1 MGEIESINGWVAPG
15 WEGVREAFAANF
27 AEHGD
32 VGAATAVHHRGHLV
46 VDLWGGTY
54 RPDTIQL
61 VFSTTK
67 GWVAALANLLVQ
79 RGELD
84 LDAPVASYWPEFGC
98 EGKERMPVRQL
109 LTHQAGLPFP
119 TELCTEADVLGWD
132 GVVDKLARSTP
143 VWEPGTAHG
152 YHAVTY
158 GFLVGEVLRRI
169 TGKSVGRL
177 FQDELAGPLG
187 LDAWIGL
194 PDGEHHRVEP
204 LVGSLTPPTDGD
216 IDPALRAMLEQFLG
230 PDTLLGKAL
239 SCHGATSGADFF
251 NRPETRAA
259 EIPAANGVA
268 DARSLSRLYAALV
281 GDVHADER
289 FPAGTQVLS
298 PSTIAAATTL
308 HTSGNDRVLF
318 FESTFGLGFMLSS
331 PFAPYGGAHAFGH
344 AGAGG
349 SVGFADPE
357 AGIGFGYVMSRM
369 LQNLTGDPRSR
380 GLIAAAYDAA
390 GVTPTYV

>member
-1 MGEIESINGWVAPG
+1 MGEQGNINGWVAPG

-27 AEHGD
+27 VEHGD

-54 RPDTIQL
+54 RPDTLQL

-84 LDAPVASYWPEFGC
+84 IDVPVAEYWPEFEC
-98 EGKERMPVRQL
+98 EGKERIPVRQL

-119 TELCTEADVLGWD
+119 TEPCTEDDVLGWD

-158 GFLVGEVLRRI
+158 GFLVGEVLRRV

-177 FQDELAGPLG
+177 FRDELAGPLG

-194 PDGEHHRVEP
+194 PDDEQHRVEP

-239 SCHGATSGADFF
+239 SCHGATAGADFF

-289 FPAGTQVLS
+289 FPAGTQVLE

-308 HTSGNDRVLF
+308 QTSGNDRVLF

-331 PFAPYGGAHAFGH
+331 PFAPYGGAGAFGH

-349 SVGFADPE
+349 SVGFADPD
-357 AGIGFGYVMSRM
+357 AGLGFGYVMSRM
-369 LQNLTGDPRSR
+369 LQNLTGDPRTR

-390 GVTPTYV
+390 GVTPTHV